1 MDFYILKEEIVKSL
15 NLTLGVVE
23 KRQTLPI
30 LSNVLIEVD
39 ESSLKL
45 TATDLESEISTTST
59 ISNFNSGGKTT
70 APARKLSDLCRLLPD
85 MAEIHFFLDGDNL
98 KIESGSGKYNLSTLP
113 SDDFPVFEF
122 EDSQGQINISSENL
136 KTIIMKTSFAM
147 GNQDWRHYL
156 NGLFISIDDK
166 NITSVATDAH
176 RLALASSTLNEA
188 SMETT
193 DGIVPRKSINEIGKL
208 VGDNSENVLIKISQS
223 SILVEAAGTKF
234 VSKLIEGKFP
244 DYEQVIPTGES
255 SLLVIDRKNFSD
267 SLSRVSVLSSEKYK
281 GVRII
286 TKKNS
291 LNISA
296 NNPEKEQGEEVV
308 ACEYSGEEIDI
319 AFNVNYLQEILSTID
334 SETIEINFF
343 GSEKSCLITDPNS
356 ENLKYPLKA
365 YQLQPSEDAVR
376 NISLKDNFT
385 IESTNI
391 ILIFQSRV

>member
-1 MDFYILKEEIVKSL
+1 MDFYITKEEVVKSI

-30 LSNVLIEVD
+30 LSNILFEVD

-59 ISNFNSGGKTT
+59 VSNFKSGGKTT
-70 APARKLSDLCRLLPD
+70 APARKLSDLCRLMPD
-85 MAEIHFFLDGDNL
+85 LAEIHFFLDGDNL
-98 KIESGSGKYNLSTLP
+98 KIETESGKYNLSTLP
-113 SDDFPVFEF
+113 SEDFPVFEI
-122 EDSQGQINISSENL
+122 EDTQSQINISSQNL
-136 KTIIMKTSFAM
+136 KNLITKTSFAM

-156 NGLFISIDDK
+156 NGLYMMIDDK
-166 NITSVATDAH
+166 VITTVATDAH
-176 RLALASSTLNEA
+176 RLAMATSSLNEA
-188 SMETT
+188 SSESTS
-193 DGIVPRKSINEIGKL
+193 GIVPRKSINEIGKL
-208 VGDNSENVLIKISQS
+208 VGDESENVVIQLGQT
-223 SILVEAAGTKF
+223 SIAANVSGTTF

-244 DYEQVIPTGES
+244 DYEQVIPSGES
-255 SLLVIDRKNFSD
+255 SLLVVNRKNFSE

-286 TKKNS
+286 TKKDS

-296 NNPEKEQGEEVV
+296 NNPEKEQGEENLP
-308 ACEYSGEEIDI
+308 CEYQGEEIDI

-356 ENLKYPLKA
+356 ENLKYVVMPL
-365 YQLQPSEDAVR
+365 
-376 NISLKDNFT
+376 
-385 IESTNI
+385 
-391 ILIFQSRV
+391 LI

>member
-70 APARKLSDLCRLLPD
+70 TPARKLSDLCRLLPD

-122 EDSQGQINISSENL
+122 EDSQGQINISAENL
-136 KTIIMKTSFAM
+136 KTIITKTSFAM

-193 DGIVPRKSINEIGKL
+193 DGIVPRKSINEVGKL

-286 TKKNS
+286 TKENS

-308 ACEYSGEEIDI
+308 SCEYSGEEIDI

-334 SETIEINFF
+334 SEKIEINFF

-356 ENLKYPLKA
+356 ENLKYVVMPL
-365 YQLQPSEDAVR
+365 
-376 NISLKDNFT
+376 
-385 IESTNI
+385 
-391 ILIFQSRV
+391 LI

>member
-1 MDFYILKEEIVKSL
+1 MDFYITKEEVVKSL

-30 LSNVLIEVD
+30 LSNVLLEVD

-59 ISNFNSGGKTT
+59 ISNFKSGGKTT
-70 APARKLSDLCRLLPD
+70 APARKLSDLCRLMPD
-85 MAEIHFFLDGDNL
+85 LAEIHFFLDGDNL
-98 KIESGSGKYNLSTLP
+98 KIETESGKYNLSTLP
-113 SDDFPVFEF
+113 SEDFPVFET
-122 EDSQGQINISSENL
+122 EDTQSQINISSQNL
-136 KTIIMKTSFAM
+136 KNLITKTSFAM

-156 NGLFISIDDK
+156 NGLYMMIDDK
-166 NITSVATDAH
+166 VITTVATDAH
-176 RLALASSTLNEA
+176 RLAMATSSLNEA
-188 SMETT
+188 SSESTS
-193 DGIVPRKSINEIGKL
+193 GIVPRKSINEIGKL
-208 VGDNSENVLIKISQS
+208 VGDESENVVIQLGQT
-223 SILVEAAGTKF
+223 SIAANVSGTTF

-244 DYEQVIPTGES
+244 DYEQVIPSGES
-255 SLLVIDRKNFSD
+255 SLLVVDRKNFSE

-296 NNPEKEQGEEVV
+296 NNPEKEQGEENLS
-308 ACEYSGEEIDI
+308 CEYQGEEIDI

-334 SETIEINFF
+334 SEKIEINFF

-356 ENLKYPLKA
+356 ENLKYVVMPL
-365 YQLQPSEDAVR
+365 
-376 NISLKDNFT
+376 
-385 IESTNI
+385 
-391 ILIFQSRV
+391 LI